1 MINYHDFK
9 KKLLQNPKVK
19 EEYENHKA
27 EFEIAKALLRARQAS
42 HMTQIDVAK
51 KMSTS
56 QTHIARMESGQHL
69 PTLQSICRY
78 AHAVNQ
84 TIKIEL
90 NP

>member
-1 MINYHDFK
+1 MTHYADFK
-9 KKLLQNPKVK
+9 KKLLENPKVK
-19 EEYENHKA
+19 QEYDNHKA
-27 EFEIAKALLRARQAS
+27 EFEIARALLKARLAS
-42 HMTQIDVAK
+42 HMTQIDVAR

-69 PTLQSICRY
+69 PTLQSICKY